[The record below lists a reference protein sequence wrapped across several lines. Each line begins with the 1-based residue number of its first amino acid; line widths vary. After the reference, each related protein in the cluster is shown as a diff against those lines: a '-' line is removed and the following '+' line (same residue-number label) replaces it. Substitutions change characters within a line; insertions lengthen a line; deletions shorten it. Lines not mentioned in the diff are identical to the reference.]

1 MSNTLNWSAEP
12 LPGLLP
18 GSAAPPESALDGDR
32 INAVRDLVLMLL
44 RELESLR
51 PEELSRPDST
61 ASLQT
66 QVREFESDLIRQ
78 ALYRSAGNQVR
89 AARLLGVKHTTLN
102 AKIHRYGICVS
113 DQPRECEGVVQDH
126 VIVA

>member
-1 MSNTLNWSAEP
+1 MSNTLNWSAEQ

-18 GSAAPPESALDGDR
+18 GSAAPPETALDGNR
-32 INAVRDLVLMLL
+32 ISAVRDLVLMLL
-44 RELESLR
+44 RELEALR
-51 PEELSRPDST
+51 PEELSQPDRT

-66 QVREFESDLIRQ
+66 QVQQFESDLIRQ
-78 ALYRSAGNQVR
+78 ALFRSAGNQAR

-102 AKIHRYGICVS
+102 AKIHRYRICVS
-113 DQPRECEGVVQDH
+113 DQPRECETAVSDQ